1 MEGPGYVVGV
11 SRRAALILLLSLA
24 AASCGVPSRVD
35 LGKTPSGPASR
46 TFSSH
51 GISFQYPGNWVAF
64 DSPSPDP
71 QQDATQRSQ
80 DVVGLDD
87 LNIVSVTELSV
98 PQADQGLSAWSNEMI
113 TRFAD
118 AFVESGIDVKSG
130 PQRIR
135 LAGAKGLRWNISQPS
150 GVGYVLDT
158 TLVVMFRRDSE
169 YFIRCQH
176 TRERA
181 PEMNRGCDQ
190 VLASFRFGGTEP

>member
-1 MEGPGYVVGV
+1 M
-11 SRRAALILLLSLA
+11 LIVILSVA
-24 AASCGVPSRVD
+24 AASCGVRSRVD
-35 LGKTPSGPASR
+35 LAHSPSAPSSR
-46 TFSSH
+46 TFSGH
-51 GISFQYPGNWVAF
+51 GIFFQYPGNWVAF

-71 QQDATQRSQ
+71 QQGTNQRSQ

-98 PQADQGLSAWSNEMI
+98 PQAEQGTSAWSDEMVS
-113 TRFAD
+113 RFAD

-130 PQRIR
+130 PQRVR
-135 LAGAKGLRWNISQPS
+135 LGGAKGLRWNISQPS

-158 TLVVMFRRDSE
+158 TLVVMFRGETE

-176 TRERA
+176 TSERA

-190 VLASFRFGGTEP
+190 VLTSFRFGGTEP